1 MKRWALLGLVFLV
14 ACRAQEEAQAE
25 DGEEGDEFA
34 QKKWRD
40 EVGKHSYCAE
50 DNCYDLL
57 GVTKVCHSPQ
67 RSPAAAVSAP
77 GAALGALAWATP
89 YYSRAQSAIAA
100 ARLWSAPVVP
110 SPEA

>member
-1 MKRWALLGLVFLV
+1 MKRWALLGLVFLG

-25 DGEEGDEFA
+25 EGEEGDEFA

-57 GVTKVCHSPQ
+57 GVTKVCRSPQ
-67 RSPAAAVSAP
+67 RSPDHSRGNSRVN
-77 GAALGALAWATP
+77 
-89 YYSRAQSAIAA
+89 SRARDRAA
-100 ARLWSAPVVP
+100 GLGRGARAK
-110 SPEA
+110 